1 MNTYVFAY
9 RTPKDAAGS
18 PDAMSVW
25 MSWFEQLGSHVVDH
39 GNPIFARTTLG
50 NTDGG
55 TVLGGY
61 SLISAE
67 SLDAA
72 TALARSC
79 PAVTFG
85 GGVEIGEV
93 TPM

>member
-9 RTPKDAAGS
+9 RTPKDAEGS
-18 PDAMSVW
+18 PDAMSAW
-25 MSWFEQLGSHVVDH
+25 MAWFEQLGSAVVDH
-39 GNPIFARTTLG
+39 GNPIFARTSVGTT
-50 NTDGG
+50 NSG

-72 TALARSC
+72 TALARNC
-79 PAVTFG
+79 PAVAHG